1 MKQLTITRLTET
13 GRIAAVQVPTILNEA
28 GIAFQPIDELNW
40 SEYPYKPKVEFRIA
54 HTGHSLLLHYR
65 VTEQSVRAVAE
76 SDNGRVWEDACC
88 EFFIQPNLQ
97 EPVYYNFECNCAG
110 TLLLNC
116 GKVGDRHPAPKEV
129 FASID
134 RWSSL
139 GREPFEERIGEC
151 SWELA
156 LVIPASA
163 LFNDTITDFG
173 GRTLHGNFYKCG
185 DLLQVPHFLSW
196 NPIQLPKPC
205 FHCPEFFGELIF
217 KK

>member
-88 EFFIQPNLQ
+88 EFLFSRICRSL
-97 EPVYYNFECNCAG
+97 F
-110 TLLLNC
+110 TIILN
-116 GKVGDRHPAPKEV
+116 VT
-129 FASID
+129 
-134 RWSSL
+134 
-139 GREPFEERIGEC
+139 
-151 SWELA
+151 A
-156 LVIPASA
+156 LE
-163 LFNDTITDFG
+163 
-173 GRTLHGNFYKCG
+173 
-185 DLLQVPHFLSW
+185 HF
-196 NPIQLPKPC
+196 C
-205 FHCPEFFGELIF
+205 
-217 KK
+217 

>member
-97 EPVYYNFECNCAG
+97 EPVYYG

-129 FASID
+129 LASID

>member
-129 FASID
+129 LASID

-163 LFNDTITDFG
+163 LFNDTITDSISADGPCMVISTSAAICCRYLTSFPG
-173 GRTLHGNFYKCG
+173 IRFSFRNRVSIARNF
-185 DLLQVPHFLSW
+185 SE
-196 NPIQLPKPC
+196 N
-205 FHCPEFFGELIF
+205 
-217 KK
+217 

>member
-97 EPVYYNFECNCAG
+97 EPVYY
-110 TLLLNC
+110 
-116 GKVGDRHPAPKEV
+116 
-129 FASID
+129 I
-134 RWSSL
+134 
-139 GREPFEERIGEC
+139 
-151 SWELA
+151 
-156 LVIPASA
+156 
-163 LFNDTITDFG
+163 
-173 GRTLHGNFYKCG
+173 
-185 DLLQVPHFLSW
+185 
-196 NPIQLPKPC
+196 
-205 FHCPEFFGELIF
+205 
-217 KK
+217 